1 MHACMLPSACLSVKI
16 RNMYE
21 GSLSHCFMMLA
32 AVLPLAYSALRKNKA
47 KTALPTR
54 PVARQ
59 QST

>member
-1 MHACMLPSACLSVKI
+1 MTRALLEIGQPGAFRYVLGVI
-16 RNMYE
+16 V
-21 GSLSHCFMMLA
+21 MLA
-32 AVLPLAYSALRKNKA
+32 GVVLPLAYSALRKNKA